1 VTRSPKSAPFAARLV
16 DNHSSIPATVTA
28 PTVSGSEAV
37 CPENRVKALDVL
49 SWPRVGV
56 RSPESPDRCWENRPR
71 YDGKAVGTVV
81 ARYYDPTTAQFL
93 TLDPDVAT
101 TLSPYGYVAGDPL
114 NGGDPSGLC
123 GWAPW
128 DWLSCLV
135 SNSIQSQNELAHP
148 TWGQAAQN
156 LLNAAAILNME
167 DGGGEAIEGCELATE
182 GTSSL
187 SLSTADTWGNPES
200 LASHFGAHGA
210 DFGSTSAD
218 EYASQASQFLQDS
231 QVDGLPTKIDA
242 EGVIRVYDPD
252 TNTFGAYNPD
262 GTTRTFFQPTS
273 PNYWAGQ
280 PGFEPW
286 IPEG

>member
-1 VTRSPKSAPFAARLV
+1 M
-16 DNHSSIPATVTA
+16 PATVTA

-182 GTSSL
+182 GAAEKAGPIAIDENAAGHIFNDAPGHMPDDTATNRALLTDTANNPANRLGTDQYGSDWYARTREDGSQIWARVQ
-187 SLSTADTWGNPES
+187 STGIRSGGVNPSPGTWDP
-200 LASHFGAHGA
+200 L
-210 DFGSTSAD
+210 T
-218 EYASQASQFLQDS
+218 
-231 QVDGLPTKIDA
+231 GL
-242 EGVIRVYDPD
+242 
-252 TNTFGAYNPD
+252 
-262 GTTRTFFQPTS
+262 
-273 PNYWAGQ
+273 YW
-280 PGFEPW
+280 P
-286 IPEG
+286 